1 MKNFWNKYKRKWW
14 FWLILVTLGLYFIA
28 GVLALSTEEEI
39 PQIIEET
46 IPTEEMIISPSEEEI
61 TSMENITETT
71 ILNEEL
77 ENTVSENET
86 TTITYFYTT
95 PTEKPITTTTQIYTT
110 TTEPIITT
118 TQIYTTTT
126 TTTEPVEMITVWVTQ
141 SGKKYHIDP
150 ECPGSNAYAIERPI
164 NSISS
169 EDWCGNCS
177 TEYK

>member
-1 MKNFWNKYKRKWW
+1 
-14 FWLILVTLGLYFIA
+14 
-28 GVLALSTEEEI
+28 
-39 PQIIEET
+39 
-46 IPTEEMIISPSEEEI
+46 MIIFPSEEEI
-61 TSMENITETT
+61 TSIEDVIETT
-71 ILNEEL
+71 SLNEEF

-95 PTEKPITTTTQIYTT
+95 TTEKPITTTTQTYTT

-118 TQIYTTTT
+118 TQIHTTTI
-126 TTTEPVEMITVWVTQ
+126 TTTEPVEMITVWVTP

-150 ECPGSNAYAIERPI
+150 DCPGSNAYAIEKPI